1 MVYFQDRTVHM
12 VAVLLYP
19 AAKLADVIERQADS
33 LLPERQLLFASIAE
47 EADINVVF
55 GKLHSRSHVREVA
68 STLWLISVA
77 DSDQV

>member
-1 MVYFQDRTVHM
+1 M

-47 EADINVVF
+47 EA
-55 GKLHSRSHVREVA
+55 GLAA
-68 STLWLISVA
+68 SPMLRRGNK
-77 DSDQV
+77 

>member
-1 MVYFQDRTVHM
+1 MVP
-12 VAVLLYP
+12 VLLYS

-55 GKLHSRSHVREVA
+55 GKFHSRFSRFGR
-68 STLWLISVA
+68 WLPHYG
-77 DSDQV
+77 